1 MIRNNYE
8 RYFDVVYDTG
18 HILRKMMSIYENRYK
33 IRFFRK
39 NARMKRFIQG

>member
-18 HILRKMMSIYENRYK
+18 HILRKNDEYL
-33 IRFFRK
+33 
-39 NARMKRFIQG
+39 